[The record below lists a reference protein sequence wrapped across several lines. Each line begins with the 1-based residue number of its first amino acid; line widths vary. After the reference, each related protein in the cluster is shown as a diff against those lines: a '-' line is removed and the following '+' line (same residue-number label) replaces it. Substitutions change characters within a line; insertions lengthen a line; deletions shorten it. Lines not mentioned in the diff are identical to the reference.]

1 MVKGPEEIEAEQG
14 HPAKHGQACE
24 VERVPNSEAH
34 ATRDGDEELLG
45 GDVAVVE
52 GVVRHD
58 LHVVADEEE
67 GGGEEDEEDVGA
79 DDFPLNLTTISF

>member
-1 MVKGPEEIEAEQG
+1 MVKGPEQIEAEQG
-14 HPAKHGQACE
+14 HPAEHGQAGE
-24 VERVPNSEAH
+24 VERVADGQAH

-45 GDVAVVE
+45 GDVAVVV

-79 DDFPLNLTTISF
+79 DDFSLH